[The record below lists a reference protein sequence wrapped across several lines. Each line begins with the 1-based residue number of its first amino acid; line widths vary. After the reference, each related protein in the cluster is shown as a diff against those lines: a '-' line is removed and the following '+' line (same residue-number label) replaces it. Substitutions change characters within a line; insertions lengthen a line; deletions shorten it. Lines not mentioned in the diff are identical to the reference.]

1 MTRQI
6 CALRL
11 DDTTGCGRGWCGR
24 VQMAAEALYWSARV
38 DDPQSEHGPT
48 TYRVTV
54 TTNVPA
60 YSSSLTPITSR
71 RRYTEFC
78 ELRDCL
84 AERQAAEGVV
94 PSTLPVMPPKKLW
107 STAPGVVSTRCA
119 VFEELLNAI
128 GKDERLRL
136 LPVVAAFVCAQPFP
150 ARLPT
155 AALPATLPAQTKA
168 PAAPKPRTAVKP
180 LFQDDPVG
188 DENAGTSSKRQE
200 AVQCVL
206 DAPEALTTPSRR
218 HRVAIAAEGV
228 VDLTLCGVTDAPLT
242 REQKAAEE
250 AAHAARET
258 AAREAAAEQVQL
270 AARLQAAAKAKAEAE
285 AQAHRA
291 AEAAK
296 EEARLEHERKLAI
309 ERAAREEESRAAAAK
324 AAADKAAAAKEAA
337 SAPEAPATTVYSA
350 HAAAEPLA
358 SPRTVAPDT
367 VAPASKPAWQPPAPA
382 ASKVAAPEPAD
393 PLGATSIATE

>member
-1 MTRQI
+1 
-6 CALRL
+6 
-11 DDTTGCGRGWCGR
+11 
-24 VQMAAEALYWSARV
+24 MAAEALYWSARV
-38 DDPQSEHGPT
+38 DEPHSELGPT

-84 AERQAAEGVV
+84 AERLATEGV
-94 PSTLPVMPPKKLW
+94 PCTLPVMPPKRVW
-107 STAPGVVSTRCA
+107 SSSPTVVSTRCA
-119 VFEELLNAI
+119 VFEELLNAV

-155 AALPATLPAQTKA
+155 SAPPEQTKA
-168 PAAPKPRTAVKP
+168 PSATPKPRTPVKP

-188 DENAGTSSKRQE
+188 DENAGARSKRQE
-200 AVQCVL
+200 AVRSVL
-206 DAPEALTTPSRR
+206 DAPEVLTTPSHR
-218 HRVAIAAEGV
+218 HRGATAAEGV

-250 AAHAARET
+250 AAHAARES

-270 AARLQAAAKAKAEAE
+270 AARLQAAAKAKAESE
-285 AQAHRA
+285 AQAQRA

-309 ERAAREEESRAAAAK
+309 EQAAREEGARAAAAK
-324 AAADKAAAAKEAA
+324 AEADRAAAALQAAA
-337 SAPEAPATTVYSA
+337 SAPEEAITVYSSQT
-350 HAAAEPLA
+350 AAEPPA
-358 SPRTVAPDT
+358 PRAVAPDT

-382 ASKVAAPEPAD
+382 TREEAAPVPAD
-393 PLGATSIATE
+393 PLGATSVD